1 MKSKKKSFDSYS
13 KNPLKDEV
21 RKAMRRYFNQ
31 LDKKNIPIDVYKLV
45 LKEVEPPL
53 LISVMKFAN
62 NNQSKA
68 ARILGINR
76 TTLRTKLKKYN
87 INL

>member
-1 MKSKKKSFDSYS
+1 MKSKKKSFDNYS

-87 INL
+87 IN

>member
-53 LISVMKFAN
+53 LISVMKFAD

-87 INL
+87 IN